1 MPQALSALSTPRRL
15 VYGTRPVHDEGA
27 TMAATKRRVDVQI
40 MGLPLSVRTE
50 RDDAW
55 VHGLANQVNRRIDEL
70 RRAAPKATAQQL
82 AVLVALNLAEELQL
96 ERERGTALRD
106 DAVAVAAAALQ
117 RVGEAL
123 AALDSD
129 DNDEADAEAHAVPRA
144 EA

>member
-1 MPQALSALSTPRRL
+1 
-15 VYGTRPVHDEGA
+15 
-27 TMAATKRRVDVQI
+27 MAATKRRVDVQI
-40 MGLPLSVRTE
+40 MGLPLAVRTE

-55 VHGLANQVNRRIDEL
+55 VHGLAGQVNRRIDEL
-70 RRAAPKATAQQL
+70 RRAAPKATAQQI

-96 ERERGTALRD
+96 ERERGSALRD

-123 AALDSD
+123 AALDAEDGTD
-129 DNDEADAEAHAVPRA
+129 DEVVAAAVRRA

>member
-1 MPQALSALSTPRRL
+1 
-15 VYGTRPVHDEGA
+15 
-27 TMAATKRRVDVQI
+27 MAATKRRVDVQI

-55 VHGLANQVNRRIDEL
+55 VHGLAGQVNRRIDEL

-123 AALDSD
+123 AALDGAED
-129 DNDEADAEAHAVPRA
+129 DDDDVEARAVARA

>member
-1 MPQALSALSTPRRL
+1 
-15 VYGTRPVHDEGA
+15 
-27 TMAATKRRVDVQI
+27 

-55 VHGLANQVNRRIDEL
+55 VHGLANQVNRRIEEL

-82 AVLVALNLAEELQL
+82 AVLVALNLAEELQV
-96 ERERGTALRD
+96 ERERGAALRD
-106 DAVAVAAAALQ
+106 DAVAVASLALQ

-123 AALDSD
+123 AALDD
-129 DNDEADAEAHAVPRA
+129 ADTDSTTVAVAARA

>member
-1 MPQALSALSTPRRL
+1 
-15 VYGTRPVHDEGA
+15 
-27 TMAATKRRVDVQI
+27 MAATKRRVDVQI
-40 MGLPLSVRTE
+40 MGLPLSVRTD

-55 VHGLANQVNRRIDEL
+55 VHGLANQVNRRIEEL
-70 RRAAPKATAQQL
+70 RRAAPKASAQQL
-82 AVLVALNLAEELQL
+82 AVLVALNLAEELQV

-123 AALDSD
+123 AALDSED
-129 DNDEADAEAHAVPRA
+129 DDDVEAHAIARA

>member
-1 MPQALSALSTPRRL
+1 
-15 VYGTRPVHDEGA
+15 
-27 TMAATKRRVDVQI
+27 MAATKRRVDVQI

-96 ERERGTALRD
+96 ERERGSALRD
-106 DAVAVAAAALQ
+106 DAIAAAAAALQ

-123 AALDSD
+123 AALDAGEEGEEGEED
-129 DNDEADAEAHAVPRA
+129 DAAVVGAPAASRA